1 MFEDSEI
8 GAVEVAR
15 TCSHSDSSLITSPLD
30 LSKRSLIVIVIVIGQ
45 DDERPLGEVDSSA
58 ESSMPYEVFKENNPA
73 HVSRTT
79 STPLVPAQSVVGAEN
94 RNLTTDLVSRSQGE

>member
-15 TCSHSDSSLITSPLD
+15 LGSHSDSSLITSPLD
-30 LSKRSLIVIVIVIGQ
+30 LSKRSLIVLSE
-45 DDERPLGEVDSSA
+45 DDSSA

-79 STPLVPAQSVVGAEN
+79 STPLVPAQSEVGAGN
-94 RNLTTDLVSRSQGE
+94 RNLTTDLVSRPHI